1 MPTNQQNTKSNS
13 QGGNRP
19 SETERDRTTMSDTD
33 RGQQQGKTGLGRD
46 QDNDQGRKDNAN
58 TGGDRKR

>member
-1 MPTNQQNTKSNS
+1 MATNQQNTKSNS

-19 SETERDRTTMSDTD
+19 SETELDRKTMSDTD
-33 RGQQQGKTGLGRD
+33 RGLQQGKTGLGRD
-46 QDNDQGRKDNAN
+46 QDNNQGRKDTAQ

>member
-1 MPTNQQNTKSNS
+1 MPTNQQSTKSTS

-19 SETERDRTTMSDTD
+19 SDSERDRKAMSDTD
-33 RGQQQGKTGLGRD
+33 RSQQQGKTGLGRD
-46 QDNDQGRKDNAN
+46 QDIDQGRTDNVQ

>member
-1 MPTNQQNTKSNS
+1 MPTNQQNTRPNS

-19 SETERDRTTMSDTD
+19 SDSERDRKAMSDTD

-46 QDNDQGRKDNAN
+46 QDNDRGRADNVQ